1 MMKRHRVQTPTPHLS
16 GLLADVHRLATGR
29 ELKLTDAL
37 RYFRDPTRLTLI
49 VERSGVLA
57 NASKR
62 RKLEALLSE
71 RRDGV

>member
-1 MMKRHRVQTPTPHLS
+1 VARHRIQTPTPRLS

-29 ELKLTDAL
+29 ELQLKEAL
-37 RYFRDPTRLTLI
+37 DYFGDPARLTSV

-57 NASKR
+57 APSKR

-71 RRDGV
+71 SRHGV